1 MVWWWGSSDEE
12 TNLDDSSGEITVGH
26 FLLLISRP
34 DPRCYYYYCN
44 CNYFFKIKTKV
55 PRTKTRTKT
64 KTKRARFRQFLPFL
78 YCAIPPFSFLFL
90 FLIFG
95 RPVIFSICFGLL
107 IIFLFSLFSLVSG
120 NC

>member
-55 PRTKTRTKT
+55 PRTKTKT
-64 KTKRARFRQFLPFL
+64 KTKRARFHQFLPFL
-78 YCAIPPFSFLFL
+78 YCAIPPLFFSFSFFNIRPACDFL
-90 FLIFG
+90 N
-95 RPVIFSICFGLL
+95 CFGLL